1 MEILGPSV
9 GYIDLLDHHLTTK
22 LTKERDGGRDYHPLR
37 PSSAGKCTKEL
48 AYEIDEYLNKTNYDK
63 EAMNPDTHR
72 LLSLGHSIE
81 WNILRMFEEVELFE
95 VRYKQQVVSFFKID
109 NYEDKRWIEG
119 SIDAVIWSPQHKAVI
134 DVKSKKNNFSSWSSS
149 QWDEHSAKYSKML
162 SVKQLTDRVFWVD
175 NLDAF
180 LEESDDPFL
189 AANFY
194 QLNMYANSQ
203 FLLERLVDHAAVIQY
218 NKNDSRLRELR
229 FRPSKSVYD
238 KTRAKFELV
247 AANGNAGGTPDAVR
261 RDFALGSIKCAFCSF
276 KRACWPGDDA
286 LKAYF
291 QTWPKKKWPDRTENL
306 GAIGQ
311 ELENLFVRYSEKENA
326 EKEKARIEG
335 LIVLIM
341 NEEKLE
347 KVQLQDNSVF
357 EMRALQK
364 GLVIRRAKK

>member
-1 MEILGPSV
+1 VADNGVLGPSV

-37 PSSAGKCTKEL
+37 PSSAGKCTREL
-48 AYEIDEYLNKTNYDK
+48 SYEFDEYKNKTNYNK

-72 LLSLGHSIE
+72 LLSLGHSVE

-109 NYEDKRWIEG
+109 ETRWIEG
-119 SIDAVIWSPQHKAVI
+119 SVDAVIWSPQHKAVI
-134 DVKSKKNNFSSWSSS
+134 DIKSKKNNFSSWSSS
-149 QWDEHSAKYSKML
+149 QWDEHSEKYGKMKT
-162 SVKQLTDRVFWVD
+162 VTRLTDRAFWIND
-175 NLDAF
+175 LDAF
-180 LEESDDPFL
+180 LEELDDPFL

-203 FLLERLVDHAAVIQY
+203 FLLERMVDHGAVVQY

-247 AANGNAGGTPDAVR
+247 SSNGNSGGTPEAVR

-276 KRACWPGDDA
+276 KRSCWPEADA
-286 LKAYF
+286 LKEYF
-291 QTWPKKKWPDRTENL
+291 KTWPKKQWPDKTAEL
-306 GAIGQ
+306 GQVGQ
-311 ELENLFVRYSEKENA
+311 ELEALFVRYHEKENA
-326 EKEKARIEG
+326 EKEKTRLES

-347 KVQLQDNSVF
+347 KIQLHDNSIY

-364 GLVIRRAKK
+364 GLVIRRAKR